1 MKANV
6 CDCQRGHNGIGLSG
20 RECDCMQP
28 ESDGWQSN
36 AEAHASALCERSGID
51 VDDWD
56 SFKADLE
63 STLIEF
69 AEWTHKAPTPPV
81 PEPRGKWQWRS
92 RIKGGAWDAWEQGR
106 FGQEVPPFMEVEE
119 RPVPE
124 PEADWRTRA
133 LELESVLV
141 GLSSSFGAGTPSE
154 PLSPQSYDRRIR
166 EGIEITHAP
175 MVEAWQR
182 SLSEGKR

>member
-1 MKANV
+1 MT
-6 CDCQRGHNGIGLSG
+6 HN
-20 RECDCMQP
+20 P
-28 ESDGWQSN
+28 
-36 AEAHASALCERSGID
+36 
-51 VDDWD
+51 
-56 SFKADLE
+56 
-63 STLIEF
+63 
-69 AEWTHKAPTPPV
+69 THPAGGAGAV
-81 PEPRGKWQWRS
+81 KWQWRS

-119 RPVPE
+119 RRALSPAPPVPN
-124 PEADWRTRA
+124 PEAEWRTRA